1 MVISKQKKRTQVA
14 LGKIIGTYGDVIGR
28 YERGDITPSVDVVA
42 KIADALE
49 VSVDYLIYKTKLL
62 IDKNILNRLE
72 EFSNLLRI
80 KNLKYSAAETKR
92 VRSVAAHQRS
102 IKITINI
109 NAQTLAELRAI
120 ANETGIPYQ
129 RLINRT
135 LSESLATKTATKSR
149 LDDIEKQLKAIQKKL
164 AA

>member
-1 MVISKQKKRTQVA
+1 MSKIRIQRYGILNTINRDFGQNLMVISKQKKRTQVA

-80 KNLKYSAAETKR
+80 KNLKYSIL
-92 VRSVAAHQRS
+92 S
-102 IKITINI
+102 IYAFVNLNLK
-109 NAQTLAELRAI
+109 
-120 ANETGIPYQ
+120 
-129 RLINRT
+129 RLIRGYEF
-135 LSESLATKTATKSR
+135 LY
-149 LDDIEKQLKAIQKKL
+149 I
-164 AA
+164 

>member
-1 MVISKQKKRTQVA
+1 MSKIRIQRYGILNTINRDFGQNLMVISKQKKRTQVA

-72 EFSNLLRI
+72 EFSNLLRK
-80 KNLKYSAAETKR
+80 KNLMS
-92 VRSVAAHQRS
+92 S
-102 IKITINI
+102 ILSIYAFVNLNRK
-109 NAQTLAELRAI
+109 
-120 ANETGIPYQ
+120 
-129 RLINRT
+129 RLIRGYEF
-135 LSESLATKTATKSR
+135 LY
-149 LDDIEKQLKAIQKKL
+149 I
-164 AA
+164 